1 MDFLDL
7 AIDRVQPRT
16 RLGRRPFSL
25 MGDLVYLRLELLCE
39 GRDHA
44 ADRECAEHVQQL
56 GGESPLSS
64 LMAAKD

>member
-25 MGDLVYLRLELLCE
+25 MGDLVYLRLELLYE

-44 ADRECAEHVQQL
+44 ADRELPRAPRTDPGVRC
-56 GGESPLSS
+56 
-64 LMAAKD
+64 